1 LSLHYGDPQIAI
13 GVVFA
18 VLALLL
24 ATAFVVIA
32 VQAGSEVGFE
42 RVHDVGYWLR
52 KRWLA
57 LLVVVGVVVVGISL
71 FDLPYA
77 SGGADGRT
85 VVTVTGVQFVWSL
98 QPDNVPI
105 GTRVRFDVTAADV
118 NHGFGL
124 YDPRGHLIGSVQ
136 AMPGYHNKLD
146 LTLHQAGVYRIRCLE
161 YCGLNHSTMESSF
174 TVTRS

>member
-1 LSLHYGDPQIAI
+1 LSLHYGGPQIAI

-18 VLALLL
+18 LLALVF
-24 ATAFVVIA
+24 ATAFLVIA
-32 VQAGSEVGFE
+32 VQAGSDVGFE

-52 KRWLA
+52 RRWLA

-77 SGGADGRT
+77 SGGAGRT
-85 VVTVTGVQFVWSL
+85 VVKVTGGQFFWSL
-98 QPDNVPI
+98 QPAQVSA
-105 GTRVRFDVTAADV
+105 GTRVRFDVTSVDV

-124 YDPRGHLIGSVQ
+124 YDPHGHLIGSVQ

-146 LTLHQAGVYRIRCLE
+146 LTLSEAGVYWIRCFE

-174 TVTRS
+174 KVTRG